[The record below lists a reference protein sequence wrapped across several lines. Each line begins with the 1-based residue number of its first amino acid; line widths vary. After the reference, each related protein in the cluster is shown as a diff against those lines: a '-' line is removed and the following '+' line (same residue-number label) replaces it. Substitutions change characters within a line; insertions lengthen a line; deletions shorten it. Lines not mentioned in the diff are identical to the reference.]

1 MRLKLLLDNHSA
13 EIKFIIKGNPN
24 MKSLYVTER
33 SKFETNKPKKNP
45 QNVVSH
51 YVKKQ
56 VQGQMM
62 NWSQNENIKAR
73 EKTK

>member
-33 SKFETNKPKKNP
+33 SKFETNKPKKKPPKCSITLCQETGPRSNDEL
-45 QNVVSH
+45 V
-51 YVKKQ
+51 
-56 VQGQMM
+56 
-62 NWSQNENIKAR
+62 
-73 EKTK
+73 TK

>member
-1 MRLKLLLDNHSA
+1 MVGMRLKLLLDNHSA

-45 QNVVSH
+45 KCSITLCQETGPRSNDELV
-51 YVKKQ
+51 
-56 VQGQMM
+56 
-62 NWSQNENIKAR
+62 
-73 EKTK
+73 TK